1 MKNLKKVLMSCVC
14 LSLLVVL
21 ITGCETK
28 KETKDTKDTK
38 EETKS
43 ETKKETKKETNIL
56 DDNKSYLFIIDGKK
70 IYAGDKISSLSKFG
84 YNIREKEKDQEVP
97 ANKYMIGA
105 GNMTNETN
113 SIIFSVTPYNIESS
127 AVKVTDAVIGG
138 FRLSKSYAKNDEK
151 AMNIEVYGKI
161 KLGSTMEEVE
171 KVFGQ
176 PESKNE
182 GTGYTTYRY
191 KSEEVYRNYTIRFD
205 ENNVVDSI
213 EWQNLVFNN

>member
-28 KETKDTKDTK
+28 KETKDAKK
-38 EETKS
+38 ETKS

-113 SIIFSVTPYNIESS
+113 SIIFSVTPY
-127 AVKVTDAVIGG
+127 
-138 FRLSKSYAKNDEK
+138 
-151 AMNIEVYGKI
+151 GKI
-161 KLGSTMEEVE
+161 KLGSTMEEVK

-191 KSEEVYRNYTIRFD
+191 NSEEVYRNYTIRFD

>member
-28 KETKDTKDTK
+28 KETKDAKK
-38 EETKS
+38 ETKS

-113 SIIFSVTPYNIESS
+113 SILFSVTPYNIESS

>member
-14 LSLLVVL
+14 ISLLVVL

-28 KETKDTKDTK
+28 K
-38 EETKS
+38 ETKS

-171 KVFGQ
+171 KQGLTLLGVVPQ
-176 PESKNE
+176 DQD
-182 GTGYTTYRY
+182 
-191 KSEEVYRNYTIRFD
+191 VYQYDCDGKPIVRLPK
-205 ENNVVDSI
+205 DSPVRSALHDI
-213 EWQNLVFNN
+213 VQKLGL